1 MSEET
6 RNNRDAD
13 MRELMV
19 RVNRLDELKAAV
31 EKTEGAAMSEERFAK
46 RFLSFSSTTWSKV
59 KSGTYAGNL
68 ASVAAKC
75 TSAIESIEAQLPSIE
90 GAAKY
95 SQEFVRTQLA
105 KAAFAAINKAR
116 AGVESRRVVAVLA
129 PTGGGKTALAKYL
142 KGKGAV
148 CVEGRQAWRTSYK
161 AFCSDVA
168 RAVGR
173 NVPSSWQEYRVEEE
187 MVKALSARDGVLFI
201 DEANTMSAACANAVK
216 YIVNRTGYTVVIA
229 AIPSLWDKFLSS
241 NRDEVLQLVNR
252 CQPVIRAERVSEA
265 DVSQFLAARGL
276 PAKGRFSRDIAAAA
290 NAFGGFR
297 TVVSIVNRLA
307 EIGEPS
313 EDDLAAELKA
323 AAAEIVASGIGK

>member
-1 MSEET
+1 MNNET
-6 RNNRDAD
+6 RDRDAD
-13 MRELMV
+13 MRELMA
-19 RVNRLDELKAAV
+19 RVNRLDELKSAV
-31 EKTEGAAMSEERFAK
+31 EKTEGAPMSEDRFAK
-46 RFLSFSSTTWSKV
+46 RFLAFSATTWSKV

-75 TSAIESIEAQLPSIE
+75 ASAIESIEAQLPSIE

-105 KAAFAAINKAR
+105 KAAIAAINRAR
-116 AGVESRRVVAVLA
+116 AGVENRRVVVVLA

-173 NVPSSWQEYRVEEE
+173 NAPSSWQEYRVEEE
-187 MVKALSARDGVLFI
+187 MVKALSAKDGLLFI

-229 AIPSLWDKFLSS
+229 AIPSLWDKFLSG

-252 CQPVIRAERVSEA
+252 CQPILRAPAIGPA
-265 DVSQFLAARGL
+265 DVKLFVSPKTAAVPGAI
-276 PAKGRFSRDIAAAA
+276 AKIAAAA
-290 NAFGGFR
+290 NTFGGYR
-297 TVVSIVNRLA
+297 TVQAIDAALA
-307 EIGEPS
+307 ECDAPGA
-313 EDDLAAELKA
+313 DDLEAALKRQRDNLA
-323 AAAEIVASGIGK
+323 AAGLAAAK

>member
-1 MSEET
+1 MNEE
-6 RNNRDAD
+6 RKNRDAE
-13 MRELMV
+13 MHVLLE

-46 RFLSFSSTTWSKV
+46 RFLAFSATTWSKV
-59 KSGTYAGNL
+59 KSGSYAGSL

-75 TSAIESIEAQLPSIE
+75 AAAIETIEAQLPSIE

-105 KAAFAAINKAR
+105 KATCAAVNKAR

-129 PTGGGKTALAKYL
+129 PTGHGKSAIAKYL
-142 KGKGAV
+142 QGKGAV

-161 AFCSDVA
+161 AFCSDIA

-173 NVPSSWQEYRVEEE
+173 NVPTSWQEYRVEEE
-187 MVKALSARDGVLFI
+187 MVKSLSARDGVLVI

-216 YIVNRTGYTVVIA
+216 YIVNRTGYTVVVA
-229 AIPSLWDKFLSS
+229 AIPSLWDKFLSG

-252 CQPVIRAERVSEA
+252 CQPVIRAERIAEA
-265 DVSQFLAARGL
+265 DVSLFLAARGL
-276 PAKGRFSRDIAAAA
+276 PTEGRFPRDIAAAA

-297 TVVSIVNRLA
+297 TVVSLVNRLA
-307 EIGEPS
+307 DIGEPS
-313 EDDLAAELKA
+313 EDDLNAELKS
-323 AAAEIVASGIGK
+323 AAAEVVSSGVGK

>member
-1 MSEET
+1 MNSET
-6 RNNRDAD
+6 RDRDAD
-13 MRELMV
+13 MRELMA

-31 EKTEGAAMSEERFAK
+31 ETTEGAAMSEERFAK
-46 RFLSFSSTTWSKV
+46 RFLAFSATTWSKV
-59 KSGTYAGNL
+59 KSGTYAGSL

-75 TSAIESIEAQLPSIE
+75 AAAIESIEAQLPSIE

-105 KAAFAAINKAR
+105 KAAIAAINRAR
-116 AGVESRRVVAVLA
+116 AGVESRRVVVVLA

-148 CVEGRQAWRTSYK
+148 CVEGQAWRTSYK

-173 NVPSSWQEYRVEEE
+173 NAPSSWQEYRVEEE
-187 MVKALSARDGVLFI
+187 MVKALSARDGLLFI

-229 AIPSLWDKFLSS
+229 AIPSLWDKFLSG

-252 CQPVIRAERVSEA
+252 CQPVIRAERIAEA

-276 PAKGRFSRDIAAAA
+276 PAKGRFPRDIAAAA
-290 NAFGGFR
+290 NAFGGFS
-297 TVVSIVNRLA
+297 TVVSLVNRLA
-307 EIGEPS
+307 EIGDPS
-313 EDDLAAELKA
+313 EDDLAAELRA
-323 AAAEIVASGIGK
+323 AAAEVVSSGVGK